1 MRYVLCL
8 DLLHGT
14 HQGQARAGLAFV
26 YCACLSCVT
35 KLVLDL
41 GDEHFPFHSSKECVV
56 IDSVHMT
63 CAVDEHAAPSLTLT
77 VSVGEKTREY
87 PLAAGTGPE
96 GLRSLEKKFD
106 SELGEV
112 VISGKPE
119 DVARIT
125 EVVLLCS
132 YTFQSK
138 TTSP

>member
-1 MRYVLCL
+1 M
-8 DLLHGT
+8 G
-14 HQGQARAGLAFV
+14 
-26 YCACLSCVT
+26 
-35 KLVLDL
+35 
-41 GDEHFPFHSSKECVV
+41 SSEV
-56 IDSVHMT
+56 
-63 CAVDEHAAPSLTLT
+63 
-77 VSVGEKTREY
+77 
-87 PLAAGTGPE
+87 LAAGTGPE